1 MKVFVPY
8 SDAMMDD
15 PRFAELLV
23 PYQPGLKTLN
33 EVPDLKSAD
42 QSRSSDMTS
51 PGTRPSSDA
60 VPALSSSTYIAGP
73 SLG

>member
-51 PGTRPSSDA
+51 PGTRPSADA

>member
-8 SDAMMDD
+8 NDAMMDD
-15 PRFAELLV
+15 PAFAEFLV

-42 QSRSSDMTS
+42 QSRNKVITS
-51 PGTRPSSDA
+51 PGTSPNSDA